1 MRASIRAICLMGCLM
16 FGACV
21 RAQTPASGAR
31 EGSSV
36 FTVVVSNAETSEPL
50 AGARVQLRGI
60 GFLAG
65 NGRTD
70 ERGRLSIAGLAP
82 GGYFAAASK
91 PGFLNKESHAVA
103 VSAGDAPREL
113 RIALTPAG
121 AVTGRVLDQEGKP
134 VEHARVG
141 VVPAPVDIRSAIPAM
156 TDAGGRFRISGL
168 SPGVYRVRAESPETG
183 PPEMRTDGTKE
194 IHYAPTYYG
203 ETLRVAGSSRVRVR
217 PGEDTGQIEIKLIA
231 SPMVS
236 ISGRAIGFPAVERQ
250 LGVVLRYIG
259 EHLLEK
265 TAGGWFDS
273 SRQALV
279 LRDGSFRFWRVDPGA
294 YSLEAMDGGLRVYSQ
309 RLDVEVAARDIEN
322 VELQYAA
329 PIAIDGRIEY
339 LDEGALWG
347 EYRGPP
353 GKRPIMSDAG
363 PGTTP
368 PPTQLVLRLV
378 EDGINDHPVYVNAKD
393 GRFRIQDL
401 RPGRYRVESGYSYA
415 QSVRLG
421 ALVSGG
427 ECDRCASRNGW
438 ADAGC
443 GVEFGVRER
452 GRRGTGCEG
461 AGCRD
466 RGLPATGERRSV
478 GLDVS
483 RADSRRWKLLVF
495 LGDAGEV
502 SAGGGGSGRLSGE
515 GGVGVGGIRRGGGV
529 TGFVSEGRP
538 EAGFAGGAEVIY
550 QGSRRHHS
558 RRSHSQ
564 FAVVRCLHS
573 SVVSTK

>member
-70 ERGRLSIAGLAP
+70 EKGRLSIAGLAP

-91 PGFLNKESHAVA
+91 PGFLNKESHGVA
-103 VSAGDAPREL
+103 VSAGAAPREL

-121 AVTGRVLDQEGKP
+121 AITGRVLDQ
-134 VEHARVG
+134 EHARVG

-273 SRQALV
+273 GGRRLFCGTEVFDFGAWIRVRIAL
-279 LRDGSFRFWRVDPGA
+279 
-294 YSLEAMDGGLRVYSQ
+294 
-309 RLDVEVAARDIEN
+309 RLWMADFASIARDWTLRWQRGISRMWN
-322 VELQYAA
+322 RSMRRRLRSTAA
-329 PIAIDGRIEY
+329 
-339 LDEGALWG
+339 
-347 EYRGPP
+347 
-353 GKRPIMSDAG
+353 
-363 PGTTP
+363 
-368 PPTQLVLRLV
+368 
-378 EDGINDHPVYVNAKD
+378 
-393 GRFRIQDL
+393 
-401 RPGRYRVESGYSYA
+401 
-415 QSVRLG
+415 
-421 ALVSGG
+421 
-427 ECDRCASRNGW
+427 
-438 ADAGC
+438 
-443 GVEFGVRER
+443 
-452 GRRGTGCEG
+452 
-461 AGCRD
+461 
-466 RGLPATGERRSV
+466 
-478 GLDVS
+478 
-483 RADSRRWKLLVF
+483 
-495 LGDAGEV
+495 
-502 SAGGGGSGRLSGE
+502 LS
-515 GGVGVGGIRRGGGV
+515 I
-529 TGFVSEGRP
+529 
-538 EAGFAGGAEVIY
+538 
-550 QGSRRHHS
+550 
-558 RRSHSQ
+558 
-564 FAVVRCLHS
+564 
-573 SVVSTK
+573 